1 MFIRLLILASVLAT
15 STVQAIEVP
24 SPLEQDRGK
33 SRPLIIVART
43 PADPTLT
50 ALKKEL
56 EDPAIQQG
64 FKDRSLVLYEVVGI
78 AGKRDGKDLET
89 QSTMSLIRS
98 LKPGMIIKDAKVF
111 LIGKDGER
119 KFEGEGDADLP
130 KLFATIDALPASEKE
145 TQAPPEAV
153 PPEKPGKGSKP
164 VKPVKPAKPVKALED

>member
-15 STVQAIEVP
+15 STAQAIEVP

-33 SRPLIIVART
+33 SRPLVIVALK
-43 PADPTLT
+43 PNDPTL
-50 ALKKEL
+50 AELKKEL

-98 LKPGMIIKDAKVF
+98 L
-111 LIGKDGER
+111 
-119 KFEGEGDADLP
+119 
-130 KLFATIDALPASEKE
+130 
-145 TQAPPEAV
+145 
-153 PPEKPGKGSKP
+153 
-164 VKPVKPAKPVKALED
+164 

>member
-1 MFIRLLILASVLAT
+1 MFIRLLILASVLVT
-15 STVQAIEVP
+15 SSVQAIEVP

-43 PADPTLT
+43 PVDPTLT

-64 FKDRSLVLYEVVGI
+64 FKDRNLVLYEVVGI

-89 QSTMSLIRS
+89 QSTMSLIRG
-98 LKPGMIIKDAKVF
+98 LKPGMIIDKAKVI

-119 KFEGEGDADLP
+119 KFE
-130 KLFATIDALPASEKE
+130 SN
-145 TQAPPEAV
+145 
-153 PPEKPGKGSKP
+153 
-164 VKPVKPAKPVKALED
+164 